1 MDKSK
6 LKVYGIFILI
16 TEAIGAVAGLLTSLG
31 MERYAMVEKPALTPP
46 DIVFPIA
53 WSILYALMAIG
64 AARVWLTEESG
75 ERSRC
80 LRLYGVQLAMN
91 FLWSIFFF
99 NFQMYGFSFFW
110 LLGLLAVIILMT
122 VSFYRTDKIAA
133 YLQIPYILWVSF
145 AGYLNYMV
153 WMLNR

>member
-31 MERYAMVEKPALTPP
+31 MDKYAMAEKTALTPP

-53 WSILYALMAIG
+53 WSILYALMATG
-64 AARVWLTEESG
+64 AARVWLAEESG
-75 ERSRC
+75 ERARG
-80 LRLYGVQLAMN
+80 LRLYGIQLAMN
-91 FLWSIFFF
+91 FLWSILFF
-99 NFQMYGFSFFW
+99 NFQLYGFSFFW

-122 VSFYRTDKIAA
+122 ISFSKTDRLAA

-145 AGYLNYMV
+145 AGYLNYMI
-153 WMLNR
+153 WMLNK